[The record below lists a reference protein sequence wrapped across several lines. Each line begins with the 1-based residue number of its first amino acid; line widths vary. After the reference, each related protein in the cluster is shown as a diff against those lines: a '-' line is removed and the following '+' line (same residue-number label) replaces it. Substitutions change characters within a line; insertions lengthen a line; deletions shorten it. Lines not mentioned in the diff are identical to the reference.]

1 MVSVRHTKAV
11 NRRSWLGVA
20 FLTVFIAGASARAQV
35 TAGTETDNRWHW
47 DLSLPVWGPAID
59 GTISFSGIPPQKVH
73 APFNPILHNLNFAL
87 VGQVEARHNGL
98 GLANNLLY
106 MSLEAD
112 VPTNGPLFGR
122 TNPRANIKALIDEAF
137 GFYRLATSRG
147 EPSNRGFADVILGA
161 RYVGMQAQIKG
172 DAASSSKRTF
182 NFVDGLAG
190 LRGYTG
196 FGKSWGLRG
205 RVDVATFGSDVTW
218 NLEGS
223 LAWRASQRWTIDGGY
238 RTLDIDYDKGEG
250 SDRKILDLKISGPVI
265 TIRFVS

>member
-1 MVSVRHTKAV
+1 VSVRITHWL
-11 NRRSWLGVA
+11 NQRSWLGVA
-20 FLTVFIAGASARAQV
+20 FVTVFIAGAAGAQV
-35 TAGTETDNRWHW
+35 VAGTENDNNWHW

-59 GTISFSGIPPQKVH
+59 GTVSFSGIPPQKVH
-73 APFNPILHNLNFAL
+73 SSFNDILHNLNFGL
-87 VGQVEARHNGL
+87 LGQVEARHNHLGL
-98 GLANNLLY
+98 GANLLY

-112 VPTNGPLFGR
+112 IPTSGPILGQ
-122 TNPRANIKALIDEAF
+122 TNPRANIKALINEAF
-137 GFYRLATSRG
+137 GFYRLATTGS
-147 EPSNRGFADVILGA
+147 EPDNRGFVDVILGA

-182 NFVDGLAG
+182 NFIDGLVG

-196 FGKSWGLRG
+196 FGKTWGLRG

-238 RTLDIDYDKGEG
+238 RALDIDYDKGNG
-250 SDRKILDLKISGPVI
+250 SDRKIMDLKISGPVI
-265 TIRFVS
+265 TIRFVP